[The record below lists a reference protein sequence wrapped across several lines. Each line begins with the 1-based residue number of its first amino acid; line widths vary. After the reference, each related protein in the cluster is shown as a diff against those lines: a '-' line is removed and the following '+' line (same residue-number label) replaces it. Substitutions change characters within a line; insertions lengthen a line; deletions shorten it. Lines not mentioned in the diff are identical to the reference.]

1 MNLTN
6 MTPEGAAQQLYKSGE
21 VEYNPFK
28 SDAYKSAR
36 YIAEMDRLTREEL
49 KRHMEC
55 DYV

>member
-1 MNLTN
+1 MNLKD

-28 SDAYKSAR
+28 NDAEKSAR

-55 DYV
+55 DYA

>member
-28 SDAYKSAR
+28 HDAEKSAR

-55 DYV
+55 NYV

>member
-1 MNLTN
+1 